1 VGLARL
7 VNPLLG
13 SLVTSSTAGSLVMYE
28 TLELYLLY
36 VVAFLGYINL
46 L

>member
-13 SLVTSSTAGSLVMYE
+13 SLVTSSTTGSLVIMYK
-28 TLELYLLY
+28 TLQLYLLY
-36 VVAFLGYINL
+36 VVAFLG
-46 L
+46 